1 MKENIIN
8 IYIDESHHTG
18 LLKISKNSDEILNYG
33 TTDNPKQHRYFG
45 FVFLVLTETGKED
58 LSEELMG
65 SQWPDLKGSDLLIR
79 IYNMD
84 LECVLSHLSK
94 H

>member
-33 TTDNPKQHRYFG
+33 TTDNPEQHRYSGIG
-45 FVFLVLTETGKED
+45 FLG
-58 LSEELMG
+58 
-65 SQWPDLKGSDLLIR
+65 
-79 IYNMD
+79 
-84 LECVLSHLSK
+84 
-94 H
+94 